1 MIMMVKVNATSI
13 RVMESLDFDLMPLIG
28 LNIMIVE
35 LTTKTVR
42 NVNGKSV
49 LDFYV
54 EENLGNREIQK
65 FWVEVR
71 HDSNF
76 RYLANKTNSINQS
89 MRSTM
94 AIIMGLLTYES
105 PVIDQSTQD

>member
-1 MIMMVKVNATSI
+1 MIMMIKVNATSI
-13 RVMESLDFDLMPLIG
+13 RVLESLDFDLMPSIG
-28 LNIMIVE
+28 LNIMIVG

-54 EENLGNREIQK
+54 EENLGDREIRE

-71 HDSNF
+71 HDPNF
-76 RYLANKTNSINQS
+76 RYLAK
-89 MRSTM
+89 
-94 AIIMGLLTYES
+94 
-105 PVIDQSTQD
+105 